1 MNLLTK
7 LKMFFLNRNLNKLN
21 KKILLA
27 IEMKDVLD
35 IDKKKANVVVQIKKY
50 KRTKK

>member
-1 MNLLTK
+1 MNLLMK

-27 IEMKDVLD
+27 IEMKDVLV
-35 IDKKKANVVVQIKKY
+35 IDKKKDNVVTEIKKY